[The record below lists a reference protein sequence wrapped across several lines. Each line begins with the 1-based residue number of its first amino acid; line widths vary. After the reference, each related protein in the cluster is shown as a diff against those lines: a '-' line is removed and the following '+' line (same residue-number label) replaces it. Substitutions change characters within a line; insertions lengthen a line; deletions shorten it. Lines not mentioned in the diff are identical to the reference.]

1 MKKLTTSIATG
12 ASAIALVMGAVSAS
26 AQDGPDTAAQEAETE
41 APDTAGEPGMTDE
54 EIVATGAVLGGGAYA
69 VKKLGFDKTDV
80 ASKIAKNIGKVR
92 AEGLARKAAAANQPS
107 AGDLLKARGANAAPR
122 NIQTL
127 QSSGNARA
135 AIGNGSQLDDLVRR
149 GQSAQA
155 ARAPRAAGS
164 AADVINTRAAAQGPR
179 NIQTLRS
186 PAEPRGVTF
195 RDGGMSGARA
205 NVAGSADE
213 LADLAKRG
221 KSAQAARAATG
232 GPKLGTRVIVNGGD
246 LGKVLNA
253 GDAARAARGLD
264 AASEASAL
272 RGIAANG
279 GNISDLNKAGR
290 TAQAARGAGGL
301 KALGKVDD
309 AAKLAKIAKTGA
321 AAGKVGKAGRAAL
334 AGTGVGAAVVV
345 AEIVATESVE
355 ALTGADIQ
363 DPISTTFQYGAA
375 VFDKDVKISD
385 VAKQRLQ
392 HHRDNLAAIGKTL
405 TTKGQLKK
413 NLQTYGADKK
423 EKFQENM
430 RKFGNNMEKLDG
442 NLKQAGATNR
452 ALVGSITGADMRSV
466 EETSNR
472 YKEAL
477 AGDNKIKNTAKVMGD
492 RAKHHVENT
501 KKVTKKVG
509 SKVACGIGNIFKKKE
524 NDKDC

>member
-1 MKKLTTSIATG
+1 MKTLTTSIATG
-12 ASAIALVMGAVSAS
+12 ASAIALVMGATSA
-26 AQDGPDTAAQEAETE
+26 AAQEIPLDTASQTE
-41 APDTAGEPGMTDE
+41 AEVPDTAGEPGMTDG
-54 EIVATGAVLGGGAYA
+54 EIVATGALLGGGAYA

-92 AEGLARKAAAANQPS
+92 ADGLARKAAAAQKPS
-107 AGDLLKARGANAAPR
+107 AGELLKARNANAAPR

-127 QSSGNARA
+127 KSPGNARA
-135 AIGNGSQLDDLVRR
+135 AIGNGSQLDDLVKR
-149 GQSAQA
+149 GQNAQA
-155 ARAPRAAGS
+155 ARASR
-164 AADVINTRAAAQGPR
+164 
-179 NIQTLRS
+179 
-186 PAEPRGVTF
+186 
-195 RDGGMSGARA
+195 
-205 NVAGSADE
+205 VAGSADE

-221 KSAQAARAATG
+221 KSAQAARAATSG
-232 GPKLGTRVIVNGGD
+232 SKLGAQVLANGGD

-264 AASEASAL
+264 AANEASLMRNITAK
-272 RGIAANG
+272 G
-279 GNISDLNKAGR
+279 GDISDLNKAGR
-290 TAQAARGAGGL
+290 SAQAARGAGGL
-301 KALGKVDD
+301 KALSKADD

-321 AAGKVGKAGRAAL
+321 TAGKAGKAGRAAI
-334 AGTGVGAAVVV
+334 AGTGVGVVV
-345 AEIVATESVE
+345 IAAEIAATESIE
-355 ALTGADIQ
+355 ALTGAEIQ
-363 DPISTTFQYGAA
+363 DPVSTTFQYGAA
-375 VFDKDVKISD
+375 IFDKDVKMSD
-385 VAKQRLQ
+385 VAAERLQ
-392 HHRDNLAAIGKTL
+392 HHKDNFAAFGKTL

-430 RKFGNNMEKLDG
+430 RKFGNNMDKLDS
-442 NLKQAGATNR
+442 NLKQTGATNR

-477 AGDNKIKNTAKVMGD
+477 ASEKKIKNTAQVMGD

-524 NDKDC
+524 NDKEC